1 MNRRDI
7 IFLGSL
13 FLIGLII
20 GMLYID
26 LFQKNIEGITDSS
39 NNTTDSSN
47 NTIDSSNNT
56 IDSSN
61 NTPPIN
67 ISDLTNMYGK
77 G

>member
-56 IDSSN
+56 
-61 NTPPIN
+61 PPIN